1 MDKPNTAAP
10 APHDELVAML
20 GVIASQ
26 IQSALRET
34 DAPAATLV
42 DTAHSL
48 TKATQVVATCLF
60 DFSGSPARVFQDL
73 MVLHDELHSKA
84 GKAATAIQFH
94 DRLAQCLSHVCSNL
108 TYLAEFMAA
117 GDKAKTPADW
127 AQLRDRVRDTHSM
140 EEERNLFEQLNKAG
154 SLEEQQKA
162 VDGHRGTAAGSA
174 KVELF

>member
-1 MDKPNTAAP
+1 MSTASTP
-10 APHDELVAML
+10 SQNDELVAML
-20 GVIASQ
+20 GVIAAQ

-34 DAPAATLV
+34 DAPATTLV
-42 DTAHSL
+42 ETAHSL
-48 TKATQVVATCLF
+48 AKATQTVASCLF

-73 MVLHDELHSKA
+73 MVLHDELHSRA

-117 GDKAKTPADW
+117 SDKHKTPADW
-127 AQLRDRVRDTHSM
+127 AQLRDRVRSTHSM
-140 EEERNLFEQLNKAG
+140 EEERALFDQLNSAG
-154 SLEEQQKA
+154 STNEQQQT
-162 VDGHRGTAAGSA
+162 VDKHRGAVGGAG